1 MLSLLNKKVMA
12 SIGKQFVVNKQYWAN
27 DESDDD
33 DDDSDLVVDE
43 DVAVGAPPH
52 ADDALPQLQAVN
64 KKKRKRVSENVKR
77 YNNDLHALAD
87 NLIANP
93 DDKDTLIVEFVEE
106 HPPAKKKRR
115 SEKENKKPKKYN
127 AYQMFCKNN
136 QDEVKNIP
144 HNERMTQLGRMWSET
159 ADKTHWKTLADEE
172 NKRIDPTYE
181 VKVPQ
186 EKKSVNPMLDWIMDR
201 LSKMPQHAGMSK
213 KELRKI
219 GENEIKE
226 EGPMVA
232 EFKRN

>member
-1 MLSLLNKKVMA
+1 MA
-12 SIGKQFVVNKQYWAN
+12 SVGKKFINKQYWAN
-27 DESDDD
+27 DESDDDD

-43 DVAVGAPPH
+43 DVAVGAPPV
-52 ADDALPQLQAVN
+52 DDALPQLQEVN
-64 KKKRKRVSENVKR
+64 KKKRKRVSENFKR
-77 YNNDLHALAD
+77 YNNYLNAWAD
-87 NLIANP
+87 NLLANP
-93 DDKDTLIVEFVEE
+93 EEKEALIAELAEE
-106 HPPAKKKRR
+106 YPPPKKRR
-115 SEKENKKPKKYN
+115 TENGEKENKKPKKYN

-144 HNERMTQLGRMWSET
+144 HNERMTQLGKMWSET

-186 EKKSVNPMLDWIMDR
+186 ERKSVNPMLDWIMDQ
-201 LSKMPQHAGMSK
+201 LSKMPQYAGMSK

-219 GENEIKE
+219 GENEIKKN
-226 EGPMVA
+226 GPMVA

>member
-1 MLSLLNKKVMA
+1 MA
-12 SIGKQFVVNKQYWAN
+12 SVGKKYMAKQFWRN
-27 DESDDD
+27 ESSDDDD
-33 DDDSDLVVDE
+33 DDDSDLIVDE
-43 DVAVGAPPH
+43 DVAVAAPP
-52 ADDALPQLQAVN
+52 ADALPQLQEVN

-93 DDKDTLIVEFVEE
+93 DEKEALIAEFAEE
-106 HPPAKKKRR
+106 HPPAKKRR
-115 SEKENKKPKKYN
+115 TEGGEKENKKPKKYN

-136 QDEVKNIP
+136 QDDVKTIP
-144 HNERMTQLGRMWSET
+144 HNERMTQLGKMWSET
-159 ADKTHWKTLADEE
+159 VDKTHWKTLADEE

-201 LSKMPQHAGMSK
+201 LSKMPQYAGMAK

-232 EFKRN
+232 AYLEFKRN

>member
-1 MLSLLNKKVMA
+1 MA
-12 SIGKQFVVNKQYWAN
+12 STGKKLQFITKQYWAN

-33 DDDSDLVVDE
+33 DDDESDLVVDE
-43 DVAVGAPPH
+43 DVAVPAP
-52 ADDALPQLQAVN
+52 DAPPQLQEGN

-77 YNNDLHALAD
+77 CRNDLNA
-87 NLIANP
+87 LIANASANP
-93 DDKDTLIVEFVEE
+93 EDKDALINEYLEE
-106 HPPAKKKRR
+106 HPPAKKRR
-115 SEKENKKPKKYN
+115 TEGGEKENKKPKKYN

-144 HNERMTQLGRMWSET
+144 HNERMTQLGKMWSET

-181 VKVPQ
+181 VKVPH

-226 EGPMVA
+226 DGPMVA